1 VTAFPFSAVVGQDAL
16 REALLACAVDP
27 VIGGVLVRGQRGTAK
42 STAVRALAPL
52 LPPVRVAAGER
63 YGLDPDAREHG
74 PDGPPPAGAEIV
86 ERPVRLV
93 ELPVGATADRLVGT
107 LDLDRALAD
116 GVRAFEP
123 GLLAAAH
130 RGILYVDEVNLLP
143 DHLVDVLLDAA
154 AMGRNHVE
162 REGISV
168 SHPARFLLVGTM
180 NPEEGDLRPQLL
192 DRFGVSVE
200 VAASDDPGERVEVVR
215 RRLAFDADPAGFA
228 AGWADAE
235 RAVAERVG
243 AARARLAGVRLGERM
258 LLLIAGTC
266 ARLGVDGLRGDIVC
280 ARAATALAAL
290 DGAPEVGEDH
300 VRRAARLA
308 LAHRRRR
315 GPFEAPGLDDD
326 ELDAAL
332 DEARG
337 DGGPDGDDGP
347 DGDGGAPGG
356 APAGSQSGGAGSG
369 NGRPAPAG
377 ADAGPRADAP
387 ATQGP
392 SPADDGDEG
401 PEAGGGGAGADGAA
415 AGAGADDRPHRSGPG
430 GRAPERVDTP
440 AAPGVPPLLA
450 LAGRGRGARGGR
462 SRATG
467 RDGAPVDSRPAEGAV
482 TDLALAATLR
492 AAAARGRRGVSRD
505 DLREH
510 VRAGRE
516 GNLVVFCV
524 DASGSMGARRRMAAV
539 KGAVLGL
546 LLDAYQRR
554 DRVALVTFRGEGAEL
569 VLPPTRS
576 VERAAAALAAL
587 PTGGGTPVAAGLERA
602 ARLVTLEG
610 RRDPERRALA
620 LIVTDGRAGGGPA
633 GRAAAERAAA
643 SLGAVAEGVVV
654 FDAEQGAVRLGLAG
668 RLAAA
673 AGGRLLPLA
682 ALAALTPEPAR
693 RAA

>member
-1 VTAFPFSAVVGQDAL
+1 
-16 REALLACAVDP
+16 
-27 VIGGVLVRGQRGTAK
+27 
-42 STAVRALAPL
+42 VRALAPL
-52 LPPVRVAAGER
+52 LPPVRVFVGSRYAIDPHGGED
-63 YGLDPDAREHG
+63 DPDRGTGEVA
-74 PDGPPPAGAEIV
+74 

-116 GVRAFEP
+116 GARAFEP

-192 DRFGVSVE
+192 DRFGLSVE
-200 VAASDDPGERVEVVR
+200 VAASVDPPERVEVVR
-215 RRLAFDADPAGFA
+215 RRLAFDADPPAFA
-228 AGWADAE
+228 ARFAGEE
-235 RAVAERVG
+235 RSVAERVA
-243 AARARLAGVRLGERM
+243 AAREQLGRVRLGDRM

-266 ARLGVDGLRGDIVC
+266 ARLGVDGLRADIVC

-290 DGAPEVGEDH
+290 DGADEVTEEH

-315 GPFEAPGLDDD
+315 GPFEAPGLEDG
-326 ELDAAL
+326 EL
-332 DEARG
+332 DEALDQARADSTDGPG
-337 DGGPDGDDGP
+337 DDPDGAPPSGDRPPGTPAPEGGGEPAPVGASGP
-347 DGDGGAPGG
+347 EEGPGASHEDPPHRAAPR
-356 APAGSQSGGAGSG
+356 APAPQ
-369 NGRPAPAG
+369 RV
-377 ADAGPRADAP
+377 
-387 ATQGP
+387 
-392 SPADDGDEG
+392 
-401 PEAGGGGAGADGAA
+401 EA
-415 AGAGADDRPHRSGPG
+415 
-430 GRAPERVDTP
+430 P
-440 AAPGVPPLLA
+440 AAPGVAPLLA
-450 LAGRGRGARGGR
+450 LAGRGHGARGGR
-462 SRATG
+462 SRAAG
-467 RDGAPVDSRPAEGAV
+467 PHGAPVDSRPADGRV

-492 AAAARGRRGVSRD
+492 AAARHGRHGIRPE
-505 DLREH
+505 DLHEH
-510 VRAGRE
+510 IRAGRE

-554 DRVALVTFRGEGAEL
+554 DRVALVTFRGDGAE
-569 VLPPTRS
+569 VALPPTAS
-576 VERAAAALAAL
+576 VERAAAALTAL
-587 PTGGGTPVAAGLERA
+587 PTGGGTPIARGLEETM
-602 ARLVTLEG
+602 RLIALER
-610 RRDPERRALA
+610 RRDPDRRALV
-620 LIVTDGRAGGGPA
+620 LLVTDGRASGGAA
-633 GRAAAERAAA
+633 GRAVAEQTAATLGAAA
-643 SLGAVAEGVVV
+643 DGTVV
-654 FDAEQGAVRLGLAG
+654 FDAEEGAVRLGLAG

-673 AGGRLLPLA
+673 AGARLLPLA
-682 ALAALTPEPAR
+682 ALAALTPDAPR